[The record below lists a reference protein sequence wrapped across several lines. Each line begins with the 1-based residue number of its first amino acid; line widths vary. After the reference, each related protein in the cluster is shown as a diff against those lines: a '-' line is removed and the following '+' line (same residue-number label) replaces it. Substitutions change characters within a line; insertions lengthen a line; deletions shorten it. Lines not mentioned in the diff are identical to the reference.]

1 MLFGSSTLTLLII
14 LLIVFLW
21 LYFLWSNSRITKTMI
36 RRVAQQQSVIRE
48 DETVRSFCR
57 AIHYLQPNAH
67 AGTDYIVSKG
77 DSDEKPYIAEWLN
90 PKIPQPTHE
99 QIEQALE
106 MASDLDPAKD
116 HAAQRR
122 KEYPSVGDQLGAA
135 YNARHGDFTDQ
146 NRVDEQIRRVKEK
159 YPKSVSDEHL

>member
-1 MLFGSSTLTLLII
+1 MLFESPTLTLLII
-14 LLIVFLW
+14 LLIVGLW
-21 LYFLWSNSRITKTMI
+21 LYFLWSNSRVTKVMI
-36 RRVAQQQSVIRE
+36 HRLAQQQSVIRQN
-48 DETVRSFCR
+48 DAVRSFCR

-67 AGTDYIVSKG
+67 AGTDYIVSVG
-77 DSDEKPYIAEWLN
+77 GLDNTPYISEWLN
-90 PKIPQPTHE
+90 PKIPQPNQE
-99 QIEQALE
+99 ELEKALA
-106 MASDLDPAKD
+106 MASDLDPEKD

-146 NRVDEQIRRVKEK
+146 ERLDEQIRRVKEK